1 MPNVK
6 AVTRTR
12 LGHLAPPYWHEAIEH
27 LRSNDPVMG
36 RLIEAYPGSFLRSR
50 GAPYETLMR
59 SIVGQQIS
67 VAAANT
73 VWLRLESKL
82 GNPVSPKAALACGE
96 SIREVGLSARKAAYL
111 LDLSQW
117 FATTKGLETRLSQM
131 PDHELIKT
139 LVARPGIGPWT
150 ADIFIMFCLGRA
162 DAWAAGDL
170 ALQVGVARAFGRGE
184 RLSAEDT
191 VDVAERWRPWRG
203 VAARLIWADY
213 ANLRVQRQPMG
224 SNPLPARSQ
233 SPRVRRKG

>member
-117 FATTKGLETRLSQM
+117 FATTKGLEDRLSQM
-131 PDHELIKT
+131 PDHEVIKT

-150 ADIFIMFCLGRA
+150 AEMFLMFCLRRPDVFAVA
-162 DAWAAGDL
+162 DLGLLKAI
-170 ALQVGVARAFGRGE
+170 E
-184 RLSAEDT
+184 RLYGKDRSQARQLAEN
-191 VDVAERWRPWRG
+191 WRPYRTVASWFLWRSLDPIP
-203 VAARLIWADY
+203 VEY
-213 ANLRVQRQPMG
+213 
-224 SNPLPARSQ
+224 
-233 SPRVRRKG
+233 

>member
-111 LDLSQW
+111 LDLSHW
-117 FATTKGLETRLSQM
+117 FATTKGLEDRLSQM
-131 PDHELIKT
+131 PDHEVIKT

-150 ADIFIMFCLGRA
+150 AEMFLMFCLRRPDVFAVA
-162 DAWAAGDL
+162 DLGLLKAI
-170 ALQVGVARAFGRGE
+170 E
-184 RLSAEDT
+184 RLYGKDRSQARQLAEN
-191 VDVAERWRPWRG
+191 WRPYRTVASWFLWRSLDPIP
-203 VAARLIWADY
+203 VEY
-213 ANLRVQRQPMG
+213 
-224 SNPLPARSQ
+224 
-233 SPRVRRKG
+233 

>member
-6 AVTRTR
+6 ASTRTR
-12 LGHLAPPYWHEAIEH
+12 LGHLAPPYWHEAIAH

-117 FATTKGLETRLSQM
+117 FATTKGLEDRLSQM
-131 PDHELIKT
+131 PDHEVIKT

-150 ADIFIMFCLGRA
+150 AEMFLMFCLRRPDVFAVA
-162 DAWAAGDL
+162 DLGLLKAI
-170 ALQVGVARAFGRGE
+170 E
-184 RLSAEDT
+184 RLYGKDRSQARQLAEN
-191 VDVAERWRPWRG
+191 WRPYRTVASWFLWRSLDPIP
-203 VAARLIWADY
+203 VEY
-213 ANLRVQRQPMG
+213 
-224 SNPLPARSQ
+224 
-233 SPRVRRKG
+233 

>member
-1 MPNVK
+1 MPNIK

-12 LGHLAPPYWHEAIEH
+12 LGQLAPPYWHEAIAH

-36 RLIEAYPGSFLRSR
+36 HLIEAYPGSFLRSR

-82 GNPVSPKAALACGE
+82 GHPVSPRAALAHGE

-117 FATTKGLETRLSQM
+117 FATTKGLEDRLSQM
-131 PDHELIKT
+131 PDYEVIKT

-150 ADIFIMFCLGRA
+150 AEMFLMFCLRRPDVFAVA
-162 DAWAAGDL
+162 DLGLLKAI
-170 ALQVGVARAFGRGE
+170 E
-184 RLSAEDT
+184 RLYKRDRSQARQLAEN
-191 VDVAERWRPWRG
+191 WRPYRTVASWFLWRSLDPIP
-203 VAARLIWADY
+203 VEY
-213 ANLRVQRQPMG
+213 
-224 SNPLPARSQ
+224 
-233 SPRVRRKG
+233 

>member
-111 LDLSQW
+111 LDLSHW
-117 FATTKGLETRLSQM
+117 FATTTGLEDRLSQM
-131 PDHELIKT
+131 PDHEVIKT

-150 ADIFIMFCLGRA
+150 AEMFLMFCLRRPDVFAVA
-162 DAWAAGDL
+162 DLGLLKAI
-170 ALQVGVARAFGRGE
+170 E
-184 RLSAEDT
+184 RLYGKDRSQARQLAEN
-191 VDVAERWRPWRG
+191 WRPYRTVASWFLWRSLDPIP
-203 VAARLIWADY
+203 VEY
-213 ANLRVQRQPMG
+213 
-224 SNPLPARSQ
+224 
-233 SPRVRRKG
+233 